1 MKFRTIYLLFN
12 GVLVFSFFFV
22 FLMPAFLLGWSYA
35 FDFWKGS
42 WYLALVFFALIGVL
56 NGFFM
61 ANRKVFRLFET
72 EDWEGLFL
80 HLSDRIFTRRR
91 YGQLQVKYFAETAF
105 LLGKVD
111 AITKLE
117 DELRERRPSLLRS
130 MAVVFGFVRVLKGQT
145 SLAITFWAPYL
156 EARGVENRPWL
167 RFGYAFALVLDRRI
181 ADARPYLLEGTLA
194 RDPFQGLLSA
204 WLLDSL
210 LLPLEEE
217 GSEKEALRLRVRQSR
232 EGLRRRFPG
241 ASLDREI
248 QKAKSDFHI
257 VILSRPISDALTW
270 FRAG

>member
-1 MKFRTIYLLFN
+1 MKFRTIYFLFN

-35 FDFWKGS
+35 FEFWKGA
-42 WYLALVFFALIGVL
+42 WYLAVVFLALIGVL

-61 ANRKVFRLFET
+61 VNRKVFKLFET
-72 EDWEGLFL
+72 EDWEGLFA
-80 HLSDRIFTRRR
+80 HLSELIFIRHR
-91 YGQLQVKYFAETAF
+91 YGQLQVKYLAETAF

-111 AITKLE
+111 AISKLE
-117 DELRERRPSLLRS
+117 DELRERNPSLLRS
-130 MAVVFGFVRVLKGQT
+130 MAVVFGFVRVLKGQVPG
-145 SLAITFWAPYL
+145 AITFWAPYL
-156 EARGVENRPWL
+156 DARGVENRPWL
-167 RFGYAFALVLDRRI
+167 RFGYAFALVLDRRL
-181 ADARPYLLEGTLA
+181 ADARSYLLEGSLA
-194 RDPFQGLLSA
+194 RDPIQGLLSA

-217 GSEKEALRLRVRQSR
+217 GSKAEELRLRVREVR

-248 QKAKSDFHI
+248 EKAKSEFHI

-270 FRAG
+270 LRAG